1 MLAAEAVH
9 AARSEM
15 AVRLEDFMLR
25 RTTMAWHFP
34 ALAAGAAAKAARLM
48 GSELGWNDERVAAEL
63 AQFSA
68 ALESDPGGLTMA
80 KDTGKDGPRARA
92 GPDCG
97 GAGAALS
104 ASPHQPG
111 LH

>member
-1 MLAAEAVH
+1 MELASRYGSRATLIEAVIEEAPELAAPLSAGCPVLAAEAVH

-15 AVRLEDFMLR
+15 AARLEDFMLR
-25 RTTMAWHFP
+25 RTTMARHFP

-68 ALESDPGGLTMA
+68 ALKA
-80 KDTGKDGPRARA
+80 IRVV
-92 GPDCG
+92 
-97 GAGAALS
+97 
-104 ASPHQPG
+104 
-111 LH
+111 